1 MENNCIV
8 EVQISTSERTT
19 QEIIDDVRDAIK
31 LFCKVNVDIF
41 DVVGRGF
48 KVGLPSYLDYQADT
62 IAKDLSD
69 AVDGI
74 SVVVVKKFAGI
85 VDAEEEEV
93 FGSDDSEP
101 TVVEDWDTLLRN
113 GVMVDGSNWGK
124 EKEEEE

>member
-1 MENNCIV
+1 MENNCII
-8 EVQISTSERTT
+8 EVRVLSPERAV
-19 QEIIDDVRDAIK
+19 QGVIDEVRDAIK
-31 LFCKVNVDIF
+31 FFCKVNANIF
-41 DVVGRGF
+41 DIVGRGF

-93 FGSDDSEP
+93 FGGDDDEP
-101 TVVEDWDTLLRN
+101 TVVEDWDALLQN
-113 GVMVDGSNWGK
+113 GVTVDGSNWSK
-124 EKEEEE
+124 EKEDEE